1 MFSFLK
7 RQLAT
12 KTGRLATA
20 VIAATIGTTVTPEAG
35 EAVTKVV
42 EVVGTVANPTTAVI
56 GLLGMFLRDS
66 AAKRGE

>member
-7 RQLAT
+7 RQLVT

-20 VIAATIGTTVTPEAG
+20 VIAATVGVTVAPETG
-35 EAVTKVV
+35 ET
-42 EVVGTVANPTTAVI
+42 VGKAIEMLGSVANPTTAVI